1 MATEFKIKNLS
12 ALDLKPGEKR
22 EVEVEGIEDGKV
34 LLLNVGG
41 KTTAVGTKCTHY
53 GKLGTLLRSQL
64 ASANTRTRCSTCQG
78 SFIRRWQNNVPVA
91 WRLVM
96 SNSVSGIFIEMLY

>member
-1 MATEFKIKNLS
+1 MLSSKLLYNSSLRQIVRQAPRGLRKPLFAFTAPYRAMATEFKIKNLA

-22 EVEVEGIEDGKV
+22 EVEVDGIEDGKV

-53 GKLGTLLRSQL
+53 GEFDTLFTSCF
-64 ASANTRTRCSTCQG
+64 S
-78 SFIRRWQNNVPVA
+78 
-91 WRLVM
+91 
-96 SNSVSGIFIEMLY
+96 

>member
-1 MATEFKIKNLS
+1 MATEFKIKDLS

-41 KTTAVGTKCTHY
+41 KTTALGARCTHY
-53 GKLGTLLRSQL
+53 GES
-64 ASANTRTRCSTCQG
+64 
-78 SFIRRWQNNVPVA
+78 
-91 WRLVM
+91 
-96 SNSVSGIFIEMLY
+96 